1 MMNLQQKTKIYL
13 TLSLI
18 SLIIAIAILGT
29 LNSWGTGINLLNAE
43 SLMAIGVF
51 MLTPIGFLLLAIGT
65 EKKQQI
71 LRLAGILFI
80 VTEFIL
86 IIASETLS

>member
-29 LNSWGTGINLLNAE
+29 LNAWGTGINLLNAE

>member
-1 MMNLQQKTKIYL
+1 MNLQQKTKIYL

-29 LNSWGTGINLLNAE
+29 LNAWGTGINLLNAE

>member
-29 LNSWGTGINLLNAE
+29 LNAWGTGINLLNAE

-86 IIASETLS
+86 IIASETSS

>member
-1 MMNLQQKTKIYL
+1 MNLQQKTKIYL

-29 LNSWGTGINLLNAE
+29 LNAWGTGINLLNAE

-86 IIASETLS
+86 IIASETSS